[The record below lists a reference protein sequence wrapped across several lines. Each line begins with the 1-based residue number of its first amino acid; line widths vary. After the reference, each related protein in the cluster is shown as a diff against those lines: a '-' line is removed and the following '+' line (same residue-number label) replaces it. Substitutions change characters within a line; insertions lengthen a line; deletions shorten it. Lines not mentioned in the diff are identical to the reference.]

1 MRIITQY
8 RLAGTGSFRL
18 ASGAWLDE
26 FGVNL
31 QNPDKHT
38 QDIYTAPPGYV
49 IVQADQA
56 GAEAKHVAYLA
67 KPGRYRALFEAGI
80 KPHTY
85 LAFDLFAGQWNYGE
99 YCHADFMALHPSALA
114 LHPYWPALNKEVKG
128 ADKPYA
134 IGKRTAHGKSYR
146 MGPNTFRDANLKQS
160 GGTLVLSH
168 REAVE
173 FLNGFERLFPE
184 VIQWQDEIEFTIR
197 QRREL
202 RNLFGYPRKFMR
214 QLTDGYIREA
224 ISWIPQST
232 VGVHTH
238 IALNHCRA
246 ERPSYRPCS
255 NKHDSYAVM
264 VPEAEAEAA
273 ARYLPTTF
281 DRHTFV
287 GRDGVE
293 YKMSSE
299 VQIGR
304 NWKPWHAEKNPAGMK
319 EFKL

>member
-26 FGVNL
+26 YGVNL

-38 QDIYTAPPGYV
+38 QDIYCAPPGYV

-56 GAEAKHVAYLA
+56 GAEAKHVAYA
-67 KPGRYRALFEAGI
+67 TKPGRYRALFEAGI
-80 KPHTY
+80 KPHTF
-85 LAFDLFAGQWNYGE
+85 LAMHLFSDKWDYGE
-99 YCHADFMALHPSALA
+99 YCYAEFASLHPSALA
-114 LHPYWPALNKEVKG
+114 AHPYWPKLNKQIKNSG
-128 ADKPYA
+128 KPYD

-146 MGPNTFRDANLKQS
+146 MGPRTFRDANLKQS
-160 GGTLVLSH
+160 GGTLVLSDAES
-168 REAVE
+168 RR
-173 FLNGFERLFPE
+173 FLNEFEVLFPE
-184 VIQWQDEIEFTIR
+184 VIDLQDEIEFTIR
-197 QRREL
+197 RDRKL
-202 RNLFGYPRKFMR
+202 VNLFGYPRRFMR

-238 IALNHCRA
+238 IALDHCRR
-246 ERPSYRPCS
+246 ERPHYRACS

-264 VPEAEAEAA
+264 VREAEAEEA

-281 DRHTFV
+281 SRHEFTA
-287 GRDGVE
+287 RDGTI
-293 YKMSSE
+293 YTMASE
-299 VQIGR
+299 VQIGC
-304 NWKPWHAEKNPAGMK
+304 NWKPWHPDSNPDGMK